1 MLFFTNTSLPSLG
14 IGGTIAVYIA
24 MVYSTI
30 CLPAVM
36 AILGPRVNKW
46 KVPFALD
53 MSARDDGVWARIAKR
68 VMDRPWTVLIPVL
81 ILLLGVCCS

>member
-1 MLFFTNTSLPSLG
+1 
-14 IGGTIAVYIA
+14 
-24 MVYSTI
+24 
-30 CLPAVM
+30 M

-53 MSARDDGVWARIAKR
+53 MSAKMMEFGQVAKR

-81 ILLLGVCCS
+81 ILLLGAGLLSCMQNSPCHHGRLYLGRRITSRNGIN